1 MKTGLPHSRFYTEPS
16 YYKALGFNHDN
27 KHGCKTIANFAR
39 REGTSQRALQNK
51 AVSVC
56 WNCATLEVN
65 GGTENLK
72 MKETQRTEDFGP
84 ETEAAEHNL
93 HKLSQDP
100 GKGYTF
106 SESRTEKLHPPVEG
120 TYKEICLSLWWEKI
134 QNKMASWSSGQY
146 YVTTQIGKEFEK

>member
-27 KHGCKTIANFAR
+27 KHDCKTIANFAR

-72 MKETQRTEDFGP
+72 MK
-84 ETEAAEHNL
+84 
-93 HKLSQDP
+93 
-100 GKGYTF
+100 
-106 SESRTEKLHPPVEG
+106 
-120 TYKEICLSLWWEKI
+120 
-134 QNKMASWSSGQY
+134 
-146 YVTTQIGKEFEK
+146 